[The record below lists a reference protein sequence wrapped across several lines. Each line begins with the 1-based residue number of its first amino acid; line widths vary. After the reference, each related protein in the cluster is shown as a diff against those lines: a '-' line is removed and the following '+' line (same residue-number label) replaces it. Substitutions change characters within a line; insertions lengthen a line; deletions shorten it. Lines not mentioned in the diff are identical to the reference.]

1 MNNFVFHVPTR
12 VYFGKGEIRALSG
25 ELEKSARRVLIVTG
39 RGSVKKYGI
48 WRDLMRQVK
57 KTKVK
62 WWELSGIYPNPHLDE
77 VKEGVRLC
85 RAEKIDFILGVG
97 GGSVIDSAKAI
108 SAGAVYKGDVWDFFT
123 RRAQVKKGLPVGTVL
138 TNAAAGSE
146 LNGNMVITRTET
158 EQKLALGTEVLRP
171 AFSILDP
178 AYTFSV
184 NPFHTACGVV
194 DIMVHIFEQYFSP
207 EKDTEVPD
215 RIAESLMKLCIHF
228 GPIAVKNGK
237 NYHARSQLMWA
248 SSLALCGL
256 ISKGKT
262 SDWATH
268 YIEHEVSALSDLAHG
283 AGLAILS
290 PAWMRYVL
298 NHKTVNTFAAYAANV
313 WGIKR
318 KDPFSAAEAAIRKTE
333 EFFSSLGMPRRLR
346 DVGILPSQIDEMA
359 QKAVRHWGGSLGSFK
374 RLNKKDVRNILAAV
388 F

>member
-1 MNNFVFHVPTR
+1 MNNFEFHVPTR
-12 VYFGKGEIRALSG
+12 VYFGKGQICALPG
-25 ELEKSARRVLIVTG
+25 ELKGSARRMLIVTG

-48 WRDLMRQVK
+48 WRDTLRQVK

-62 WWELSGIYPNPHLDE
+62 WWELSGIYPNPHLAQ
-77 VKEGVRLC
+77 VHEGIKLC
-85 RAEKIDFILGVG
+85 RREKIDFILGIG

-108 SAGAVYKGDVWDFFT
+108 SAGAVYRGEVWDFFT
-123 RRAQVKKGLPVGTVL
+123 RKAEVKKCLPVGTVL

-146 LNGNMVITRTET
+146 LNGNMVITRTDT
-158 EQKLALGTEVLRP
+158 QQKLALGTEILRP
-171 AFSILDP
+171 VFSILDP
-178 AYTFSV
+178 TYTYSV
-184 NPFHTACGVV
+184 NSFHTACGIV

-207 EKDTEVPD
+207 DKDTEVPD
-215 RIAESLMKLCIHF
+215 RLAEGLMKLCITF
-228 GPIAVKNGK
+228 GPKAAGK
-237 NYHARSQLMWA
+237 RKDYNARAQLMWA

-268 YIEHEVSALSDLAHG
+268 YIEHEVSALCDVAHG

-298 NHKTVNTFAAYAANV
+298 GPKTVNKFAEYAANV
-313 WGIKR
+313 WDITEPDRFAAARAGI
-318 KDPFSAAEAAIRKTE
+318 EKTE
-333 EFFSSLGMPRRLR
+333 EFFSSLELPRRLR

-359 QKAVRHWGGSLGSFK
+359 RKASRHWGGSVGSFAALK
-374 RLNKKDVRNILAAV
+374 QKDIRNILAAA